1 MDRRTRD
8 RYPARSVRAVSHL
21 GDTSQQCDGQLPGD
35 ADLFRRHGREMGP
48 AAAGRRRRTGSPGPD
63 AYAVV
68 RSTGRAA
75 RRQYAGGHRSLGRG
89 RRRGRRRRRRGPG
102 CAELASAVVRAAA
115 AVVRAAAAALLAAM
129 VAIVALAGAPAASA
143 HATRIAVD
151 PAENASLTTGPT
163 RVSATFNEPLQTT
176 FAAMTVVGP
185 DGNLWSTG
193 DPRIQGAVVSVKVRP
208 LGPSGSYTVNY
219 RVTSAD
225 GHVVSGSWSF
235 RLTVAGTGTPG
246 PAPAATG
253 AGGGIPTWPFVALA
267 LVLVVGAAVW

>member
-89 RRRGRRRRRRGPG
+89 RRRGRRRRGPG
-102 CAELASAVVRAAA
+102 CAELASAVVRAAAAVVRAAA

-129 VAIVALAGAPAASA
+129 VAIVALAGAPTASA
-143 HATRIAVD
+143 HATRIA
-151 PAENASLTTGPT
+151 PSSNGPLHT
-163 RVSATFNEPLQTT
+163 P
-176 FAAMTVVGP
+176 FAAMRVGGRDETFCP
-185 DGNLWSTG
+185 PGA
-193 DPRIQGAVVSVKVRP
+193 PRKRGAVVGGPVPP
-208 LGPSGSYTVNY
+208 LG
-219 RVTSAD
+219 
-225 GHVVSGSWSF
+225 
-235 RLTVAGTGTPG
+235 
-246 PAPAATG
+246 
-253 AGGGIPTWPFVALA
+253 
-267 LVLVVGAAVW
+267 